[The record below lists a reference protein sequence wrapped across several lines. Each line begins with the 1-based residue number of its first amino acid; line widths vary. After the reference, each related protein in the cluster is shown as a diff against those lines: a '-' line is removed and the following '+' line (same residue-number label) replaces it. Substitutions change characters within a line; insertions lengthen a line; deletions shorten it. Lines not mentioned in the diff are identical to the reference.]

1 MLSVGTMTLDAVH
14 MPCMREV
21 LFAFFP
27 LSIDVE
33 RGTPQSSTGFISNY
47 DMLFF
52 SASSLIIY
60 ILIYNRVV
68 IRTNSYFNVK

>member
-1 MLSVGTMTLDAVH
+1 VH

-33 RGTPQSSTGFISNY
+33 RGTPQSSTG
-47 DMLFF
+47 
-52 SASSLIIY
+52 
-60 ILIYNRVV
+60 
-68 IRTNSYFNVK
+68 